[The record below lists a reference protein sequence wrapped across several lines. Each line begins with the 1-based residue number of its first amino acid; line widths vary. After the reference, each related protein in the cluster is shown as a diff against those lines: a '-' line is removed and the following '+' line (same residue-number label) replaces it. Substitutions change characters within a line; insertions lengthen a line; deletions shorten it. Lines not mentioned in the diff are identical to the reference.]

1 LGSLV
6 LWGVHGLVD
15 SPYWKNDMSIEF
27 WILAALELIA
37 IRAISQ
43 RTSNPSADVLPPG
56 SRPAN
61 NLI

>member
-1 LGSLV
+1 V

-43 RTSNPSADVLPPG
+43 RTSKPSADVLPPG